1 MGQIRTSPL
10 KLGVHKLKT
19 FREFTED
26 KELLEAD
33 SIQTRIKKKRAMRKN
48 RAKIAFARKKAMK
61 KKILDPKKLMKRAR
75 KQARNKLAS
84 RILKGKNKADLG
96 MGQKKALE
104 KILDK
109 KTKIISKIAKKLLKV
124 VRQKEMMKGKKKPID
139 KANAKAI
146 PLKTKV

>member
-1 MGQIRTSPL
+1 M
-10 KLGVHKLKT
+10 KT
-19 FREFTED
+19 FREF
-26 KELLEAD
+26 KEEPTLQEAD

-61 KKILDPKKLMKRAR
+61 KKILDPKKLMKRAQ

-96 MGQKKALE
+96 MGQKRALE

-109 KTKIISKIAKKLLKV
+109 KTKIISKIAKKLIKV
-124 VRQKEMMKGKKKPID
+124 VRQKEMMKGKSKPTD
-139 KANAKAI
+139 KANARAI

>member
-1 MGQIRTSPL
+1 MGQIKTSPL

-26 KELLEAD
+26 KELQEAD

-109 KTKIISKIAKKLLKV
+109 KTRIISKIAKKLLKV